1 MDRGVDPISSS
12 GGVGAFVTACS
23 QGKVEIV
30 HTILER
36 MQGRH
41 KQAELCRYGLTAP
54 SEHSQQSIDLHET
67 RDAQEF

>member
-1 MDRGVDPISSS
+1 MLKRVLGVCTCGMQVRVVTWLMDRGVDPISSS

-41 KQAELCRYGLTAP
+41 KQAELCR
-54 SEHSQQSIDLHET
+54 
-67 RDAQEF
+67 